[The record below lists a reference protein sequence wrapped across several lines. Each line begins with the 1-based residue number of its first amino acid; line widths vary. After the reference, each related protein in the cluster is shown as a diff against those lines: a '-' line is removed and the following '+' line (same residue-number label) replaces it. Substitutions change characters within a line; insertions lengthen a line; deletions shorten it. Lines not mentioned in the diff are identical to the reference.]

1 MAEPPQ
7 IDDKLVSVAYTKL
20 SFHQSQAA
28 AVAAA
33 GAGGAKPAGAT
44 ALAAAQWSH
53 QKVPIDTFW
62 NKFILYPRQF
72 KSDIIETLST
82 LYCPKWHSNL
92 AENTVSLQIL
102 DNHVTR

>member
-1 MAEPPQ
+1 MNTISDAMSLHNQLMAEPPQ

-53 QKVPIDTFW
+53 QKVPIDSF
-62 NKFILYPRQF
+62 
-72 KSDIIETLST
+72 
-82 LYCPKWHSNL
+82 
-92 AENTVSLQIL
+92 
-102 DNHVTR
+102 